1 MIENQYEDIQD
12 FFTKTESEQQ
22 LIITEVFSEYL
33 TLCQMRKL
41 RLSSI
46 YDELDDLIQN
56 MTDKENYEGAYV
68 FGEVKKSIISSV
80 DYQKKIR

>member
-22 LIITEVFSEYL
+22 SIITEVFAEYL

-41 RLSSI
+41 KLSSI
-46 YDELDDLIQN
+46 YDELDDLIMN
-56 MTDKENYEGAYV
+56 MIGKENYEGAYV
-68 FGEVKKSIISSV
+68 FGEVKKCIISSV
-80 DYQKKIR
+80 DYKKK